1 MILALAL
8 SAFAADE
15 ALPSA
20 VVLDAM
26 AAELARA
33 GELRLPEAP
42 KLYHARYHALLLDQV
57 DAHAS
62 FGALIASDDAPF
74 RAVGVELRVG
84 DPTFDNTGFG
94 GWQNG
99 FAFAGIPARPT
110 PRAIRDD
117 LWRLTDRAYKQAVE
131 QYGRKKAQIEQP
143 PDHPGDYVVPQK
155 VIRDLGGDQASL
167 ADPLVDLAVA
177 LSAAGARAP
186 RAVERSE
193 AWVGHEAGRHLIV
206 DTEGSRIVTPTSEV
220 TIRAAVHV
228 RAADGELLTDARI
241 WSVQEA
247 AQLPAR
253 DGMVAEAE
261 AMVASLI
268 AAADRP
274 TLDDEYVGPVVF
286 EGDAAVDLFRWL
298 LVPQLEGT
306 PPEVPFDTWFGS
318 LGDSGSSVRIG
329 RRVLPPGW
337 TVVDDPSIEPTSPA
351 SFTVD
356 LEGVEAQRVA
366 LVTDGIVR
374 GLVMS
379 LTPRKE
385 IRTSN
390 GHARGLP
397 GNRASGRVAELEVT
411 PAKAVSA
418 KKLDRA
424 ALTTAK
430 AYGRDWWFVVRRLQ
444 EPAVFA
450 LDQGGWF
457 DTANGALPPPVVI
470 VKRFADGREEVLRGA
485 AFAGVSRLVLRD
497 LVAAGGPVTG
507 VWMAS
512 GQGASETG
520 LGPTEGLATWAR
532 VPSVL
537 VGELELVPRPSDP
550 NDVPV
555 LPLPVGP

>member
-1 MILALAL
+1 MIFLALA
-8 SAFAADE
+8 AFGAE
-15 ALPSA
+15 SPPSD

-26 AAELARA
+26 AAELGRA
-33 GELRLPEAP
+33 GDLSLPGAP

-62 FGALIASDDAPF
+62 FGALVSSDDAPF

-84 DPTFDNTGFG
+84 TPAFDNTGFG

-99 FAFAGIPARPT
+99 FGFGWIPARPT
-110 PRAIRDD
+110 PEAIRDD
-117 LWRLTDRAYKQAVE
+117 LWRLTDRSYKQAVE
-131 QYGRKKAQIEQP
+131 QYGRKQAQIEQP
-143 PDHPGDYVVPQK
+143 PDHPGDYVVPAK
-155 VIRDLGGDQASL
+155 VIRDLGGAAAAPAPSL
-167 ADPLVDLAVA
+167 VELAVA

-186 RAVERSE
+186 RAVELSE

-220 TIRAAVHV
+220 SIRVGAHV
-228 RAADGELLTDARI
+228 RAADGELLTDERL
-241 WSVQEA
+241 WSVQQVG
-247 AQLPAR
+247 QLPDKAS
-253 DGMVAEAE
+253 MVAETD
-261 AMVASLI
+261 AMVAALV
-268 AAADRP
+268 AAAERP
-274 TLDDEYVGPVVF
+274 SLDDEYVGPVMF
-286 EGDAAVDLFRWL
+286 EGDAAIDLFRWL

-318 LGDSGSSVRIG
+318 LGDTGSSVRIG

-337 TVVDDPSIEPTSPA
+337 SVYDDPSIAPESPA
-351 SFTVD
+351 SFAVD
-356 LEGVEAQRVA
+356 LEGVEAQRVD

-385 IRTSN
+385 IRASN

-397 GNRASGRVAELEVT
+397 GNRASGRTAELVVT
-411 PAKAVSA
+411 PAKAMSA

-444 EPAVFA
+444 EPAIFA
-450 LDQGGWF
+450 LNEGGWF
-457 DTANGALPPPVVI
+457 DTTSGALPPPVVL
-470 VKRFADGREEVLRGA
+470 VKRHADGSEEVLRGA
-485 AFAGVSRLVLRD
+485 SFAGVSRLVLRD
-497 LVAAGGPVTG
+497 LVAAGAPVTG
-507 VWMAS
+507 AWMAS
-512 GQGASETG
+512 SGGASETG
-520 LGPTEGLATWAR
+520 LGPTEGIATWAR
-532 VPSVL
+532 VPAVL

-555 LPLPVGP
+555 LALPVAP